1 MIGPEALDAIRQV
14 ARQLGELREHVV
26 FIGGAVRGL
35 LITDGA
41 VQGSRAT
48 KDVDV
53 ITAGIDS
60 RAAYY
65 AKIHQR
71 LRALG
76 FAEDTSEGA
85 PLCRWKL
92 GAVVVDAMPPIAD
105 VLGFT
110 NRWYLH
116 AVATADT
123 VRLPDDSAGPV
134 EIRLITAPSFLAT
147 KLEAFAGRGEGDY
160 LASHD
165 IEDILAVIDGRP
177 SVVGEVEGESDELR
191 QYVAD
196 QLTKHL
202 AAGLADAVPGHL
214 APDRASQARFPSVMC
229 SLDRLRRFPRLFRLG
244 EAVASRADGEPGATG
259 GARPGPWRYEI
270 LESLWRD
277 ADPARAHLI
286 LRARLTSLGPT
297 AGTVGDGREV
307 HVEDAHGRRFPPL
320 HKLTVPELARRGL
333 PDVHDQAVPG
343 EPFETCWVYEL
354 PREARGLRLL
364 LPFDGLE
371 CVISER
377 PSA

>member
-14 ARQLGELREHVV
+14 ARQLGELREQVV

-35 LITDGA
+35 LITDEA

-65 AKIHQR
+65 ARIHGR
-71 LRALG
+71 LRTLG
-76 FAEDTSEGA
+76 FVEDASEGA
-85 PLCRWKL
+85 PLCRWRL
-92 GAVVVDAMPPIAD
+92 GAVVVDAMPPVAD

-116 AVATADT
+116 AVATANT
-123 VRLPDDSAGPV
+123 VRLPDDGVGPV
-134 EIRLITAPSFLAT
+134 EIRLISAPSFLAT

-165 IEDILAVIDGRP
+165 IEDILAVVDGRP
-177 SVVGEVEGESDELR
+177 SIVGEVEGESDELR
-191 QYVAD
+191 RYVAE

-229 SLDRLRRFPRLFRLG
+229 SLDRLRRLPRFFGLG
-244 EAVASRADGEPGATG
+244 EVVASRAGGEPGATG
-259 GARPGPWRYEI
+259 GARQGPWRYEI

-277 ADPARAHLI
+277 AGPARAHLI

-307 HVEDAHGRRFPPL
+307 HIEDAHGRRFPPL
-320 HKLTVPELARRGL
+320 YKLIVPELARRGL
-333 PDVHDQAVPG
+333 PEVYDQAVPG

-371 CVISER
+371 FVIPER
-377 PSA
+377 PIA

>member
-1 MIGPEALDAIRQV
+1 MIGPEALDAIRRV
-14 ARQLGELREHVV
+14 ARQLGELREQVV

-35 LITDGA
+35 LITDEA

-92 GAVVVDAMPPIAD
+92 GAVIVDAMPPVAD

-116 AVATADT
+116 AVASADT
-123 VRLPDDSAGPV
+123 MRLPDDGAGPL

-165 IEDILAVIDGRP
+165 VEDILAVVDGRP
-177 SVVGEVEGESDELR
+177 SVVGEVEREPDELR
-191 QYVAD
+191 RYVAE
-196 QLTKHL
+196 QLTEHL

-229 SLDRLRRFPRLFRLG
+229 SLDRLRRLPRLFRLG
-244 EAVASRADGEPGATG
+244 EAVTSRAV
-259 GARPGPWRYEI
+259 GARQDPWRYEI

-277 ADPARAHLI
+277 AGPARAHLVF
-286 LRARLTSLGPT
+286 RARLTPLGRTAGSLG
-297 AGTVGDGREV
+297 DGHKV

-320 HKLTVPELARRGL
+320 PKLIVPELARRGL
-333 PDVHDQAVPG
+333 PELHDQAVPG

-371 CVISER
+371 LVIPER
-377 PSA
+377 SPA